1 MFDGFKLRF
10 DGLRKNANLRFVCK
24 LFWIIS
30 SSCFDVEAIIPR
42 KGGKWKL
49 SLVPI
54 IKLEPHWKKVIMEL
68 VIKKNVY
75 NRNVNLYQN
84 ENLHIFFQCGA
95 LPFINNDI
103 CRTKQQ
109 VFVSFCIVRA
119 PGRYSKFASYER
131 TN

>member
-1 MFDGFKLRF
+1 METQFGAY
-10 DGLRKNANLRFVCK
+10 NQT
-24 LFWIIS
+24 WT
-30 SSCFDVEAIIPR
+30 
-42 KGGKWKL
+42 
-49 SLVPI
+49 SLEKSNNGVGY
-54 IKLEPHWKKVIMEL
+54 
-68 VIKKNVY
+68 KKNVY